1 VTATTMVSKFRYS
14 FLILAPLAMG
24 MSLLPTAEVS
34 AQVVGD
40 ATVSAQTEADQAS
53 AASQEQVNAL
63 VERAQDAAGKYGQTM
78 AELDSLTRYNE
89 QLQEQV
95 TSQEAEMASIQNQLT
110 EIEVTNREVLPLM
123 ERMVD
128 YLESFVAADT
138 PFLLDER
145 TKRVAALRE
154 LMPRADVAI
163 SEKYRRILEAYQIEL
178 EYGSTLDS
186 YEGVLSDAN
195 GERTVEFVRLGRVS
209 LLYKTLDGGEA
220 GYWNAENK
228 GFVQD
233 NTYVEAIEDALA
245 VARQEGAPDLLRVP
259 VPAPQES
266 AQ

>member
-1 VTATTMVSKFRYS
+1 MVSKFRYS

-63 VERAQDAAGKYGQTM
+63 VERAQDAAGKYAQTM
-78 AELDSLTRYNE
+78 AELDSLNRYNE

-95 TSQEAEMASIQNQLT
+95 ASQEAEMTSIQTQLT

-128 YLESFVAADT
+128 YLESFVSADT

-145 TKRVAALRE
+145 TNRVALLRE

-186 YEGVLSDAN
+186 YEGVLNDAN

-228 GFVQD
+228 SFVQD
-233 NTYVEAIEDALA
+233 NSYIEAIDDALA